1 MEKYI
6 YKVTNKI
13 NNKIYIGQTKNW
25 KKRFAQHKNLGYG
38 NEKNKL
44 LYKAI
49 EKYGIKNFQFEV
61 IEGPI
66 ENYNEREQY
75 WIAYYHSYIKDSEYG
90 DLKGYN
96 MTPGGETPPIHTGMN
111 SPFLKHDTNDQLKV
125 KELLNDTNLTLKE
138 ISEQT
143 GYDISAIKRINYG
156 IMWHDD
162 NLDYPI
168 RKPKLTKQEA
178 NDRALE
184 IIYELK
190 YTNATQKEIAKKFNV
205 SRSTVTMINLGQNN
219 KISEIEY
226 PIRQIRKSNRI
237 QGKPILMLDK
247 NTEEILNEFANC
259 TEAMNFL
266 GAKQKESISSCA
278 RGVQKTAFGYKWRY
292 KEKE

>member
-13 NNKIYIGQTKNW
+13 NNKVYIGQTKNW
-25 KKRFAQHKNLGYG
+25 KERFAQHKNLGYG
-38 NEKNKL
+38 NDENKL

-49 EKYGIKNFQFEV
+49 EKYGIDNFQFEV

-90 DLKGYN
+90 DSKGYN
-96 MTPGGETPPIHTGMN
+96 MTLGGDTPPVRIGID
-111 SPFLKHDTNDQLKV
+111 SPFLKHNINDQIKV
-125 KELLNDTNLTLKE
+125 KELLNETNLTLKE

-143 GYDISAIKRINYG
+143 GYDVSAIKRINYG
-156 IMWHDD
+156 IIWHDN
-162 NLDYPI
+162 NLEYPI
-168 RKPKLTKQEA
+168 RKPELTKQEA

-219 KISEIEY
+219 KISETEY
-226 PIRQIRKSNRI
+226 PIRQIKQSNKI
-237 QGKPILMLDK
+237 QGKPVLMLDK
-247 NTEEILNEFANC
+247 DTEEILNEFANC

-278 RGVQKTAFGYKWRY
+278 RGIQKTAFGYKWRY